1 MPVCLKVILTHAH
14 CFLACKCEGLL
25 WGGIVQ
31 CPTCSLFMTKL
42 LATVIGLHTVGKRTH
57 TNYLSVLGASRK
69 TARFIFMTVCGLL
82 NHTLDA
88 RITAGPE
95 KLTLRN

>member
-1 MPVCLKVILTHAH
+1 M
-14 CFLACKCEGLL
+14 
-25 WGGIVQ
+25 Q

>member
-25 WGGIVQ
+25 A
-31 CPTCSLFMTKL
+31 L

-57 TNYLSVLGASRK
+57 TNYLSVLGAS
-69 TARFIFMTVCGLL
+69 
-82 NHTLDA
+82 
-88 RITAGPE
+88 
-95 KLTLRN
+95 